1 MKPCL
6 WRGQF
11 IPKLLGVWPFLPSF
25 LFFPH
30 DIFFCTSKVWSWKVR
45 IYSLATSIARKFHF
59 GQYFNLVK
67 DAVTLYSTI
76 CPLLT
81 SFTVLLLK
89 PEIACLLEILV
100 SDIKSPK
107 SFSFFCWN
115 NRRNGKQTRT
125 TTHVTFSQFACDL
138 LNFSASKKE
147 RCSKAY
153 SKWRYYVLE
162 KEWICHFDGL
172 WGKEQINRL
181 LIVRRQLSVKNVQEM
196 ISVGLCWFND
206 IFKLQ

>member
-1 MKPCL
+1 MFVLMKPCL

-11 IPKLLGVWPFLPSF
+11 ILKLLDVWPFLPSF
-25 LFFPH
+25 LFSH
-30 DIFFCTSKVWSWKVR
+30 CDIFLCTSQVWRWKVR
-45 IYSLATSIARKFHF
+45 IYSLATSVARKFHF

-67 DAVTLYSTI
+67 GAVTLYFTI

-100 SDIKSPK
+100 SHIKSPE

-125 TTHVTFSQFACDL
+125 TTMWHSLNL
-138 LNFSASKKE
+138 L
-147 RCSKAY
+147 
-153 SKWRYYVLE
+153 V
-162 KEWICHFDGL
+162 
-172 WGKEQINRL
+172 
-181 LIVRRQLSVKNVQEM
+181 
-196 ISVGLCWFND
+196 
-206 IFKLQ
+206 IF